1 MRPWGNAEHKKLNMA
16 LLLLLVAALLAL
28 AGVLF
33 VRTKPDAVSPDN
45 HFRHYTEILLFPM

>member
-45 HFRHYTEILLFPM
+45 HIETT